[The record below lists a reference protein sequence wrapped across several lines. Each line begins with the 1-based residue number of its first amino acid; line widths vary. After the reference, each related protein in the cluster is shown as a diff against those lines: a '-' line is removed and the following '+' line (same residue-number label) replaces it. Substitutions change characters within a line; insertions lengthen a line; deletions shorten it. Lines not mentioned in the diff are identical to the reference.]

1 MERNRT
7 TLLDTIARNNDCSV
21 CDAEE
26 ILRDELNVCRD
37 LLSAGDLD
45 YSDMEDMCMNL
56 GVEFDEI
63 EQMLL
68 ML

>member
-1 MERNRT
+1 MERNRK

-21 CDAEE
+21 CDAED
-26 ILRDELNVCRD
+26 LLQVELNVCRD
-37 LLSAGDLD
+37 LLSIGDLD

-56 GVEFDEI
+56 GVDFDEI
-63 EQMLL
+63 EQMIL

>member
-7 TLLDTIARNNDCSV
+7 TLLDTIARKNDCSV

-26 ILRDELNVCRD
+26 ILQDELNVCRD